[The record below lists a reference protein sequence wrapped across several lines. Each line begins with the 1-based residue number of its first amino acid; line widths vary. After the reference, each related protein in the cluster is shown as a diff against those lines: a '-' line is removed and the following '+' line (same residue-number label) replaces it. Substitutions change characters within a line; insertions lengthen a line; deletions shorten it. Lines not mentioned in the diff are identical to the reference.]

1 MTAACGQ
8 KRRIAITRATASR
21 VTPMSSRTVSSSAAR
36 PVASHAR
43 CPSRAHTSQAR
54 IGTPRVTSWKSQ
66 FTIAWKG
73 QESSR
78 AATAARATPV
88 SRAAT
93 GEQVHRHGGRGEGQ
107 GHDHAEHAG
116 VRPHPVEGGQQ
127 REDRVEVVA
136 EDVEVHALDGAEGG
150 R

>member
-1 MTAACGQ
+1 
-8 KRRIAITRATASR
+8 
-21 VTPMSSRTVSSSAAR
+21 MSSRTVSSSAAR

-78 AATAARATPV
+78 AATAARATPCPARR
-88 SRAAT
+88 RANRYT
-93 GEQVHRHGGRGEGQ
+93 GTADAARASAMTTPSMRGS
-107 GHDHAEHAG
+107 GHT
-116 VRPHPVEGGQQ
+116 Q
-127 REDRVEVVA
+127 
-136 EDVEVHALDGAEGG
+136 
-150 R
+150 